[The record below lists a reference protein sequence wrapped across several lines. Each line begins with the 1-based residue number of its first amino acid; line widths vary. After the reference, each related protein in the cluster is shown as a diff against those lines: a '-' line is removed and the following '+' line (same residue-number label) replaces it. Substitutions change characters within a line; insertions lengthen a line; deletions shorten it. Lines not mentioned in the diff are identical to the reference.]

1 MRTEPDVAVNAPS
14 NNCNSVVLPEPFNP
28 ITATRLL
35 SGVIVNDV
43 GFKPT
48 LPSSYVW
55 PAWSSVNVTSCAT
68 SGRLDENNE
77 SKNPCCP
84 FYGRAEPAAYETG
97 TETQTPTRSSDS
109 SPVKIRECLRVRRNR
124 IPRNRT
130 CTRDRCMRCSTSYGT
145 APTDRHPRRTGRTGP
160 SCPNR

>member
-1 MRTEPDVAVNAPS
+1 MRTEPDVAANAPS
-14 NNCNSVVLPEPFNP
+14 NNCNNVVLPEPFNP

-55 PAWSSVNVTSCAT
+55 PAWSSVNVTSRAP

-77 SKNPCCP
+77 SKKPMLP
-84 FYGRAEPAAYETG
+84 IVRA
-97 TETQTPTRSSDS
+97 
-109 SPVKIRECLRVRRNR
+109 RR
-124 IPRNRT
+124 T
-130 CTRDRCMRCSTSYGT
+130 RCMRNG
-145 APTDRHPRRTGRTGP
+145 AGNPNPHKEFRFQPRQDSRTLTRQAK
-160 SCPNR
+160 